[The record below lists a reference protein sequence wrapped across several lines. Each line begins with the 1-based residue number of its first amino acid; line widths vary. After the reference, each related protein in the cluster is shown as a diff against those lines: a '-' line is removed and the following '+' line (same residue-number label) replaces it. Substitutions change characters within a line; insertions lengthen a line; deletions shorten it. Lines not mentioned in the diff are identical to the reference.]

1 LTLYCRAMYYRQ
13 KAVTVDSMKTMF
25 ILIALLVT
33 ACLAG
38 CSSVSMP
45 SLPWS
50 GSTVKPDPTAEALYD
65 EGTRYFTE
73 KRYARA
79 IDAWTK
85 IKTDYPF
92 SPQLTDVE
100 LKIADAYYLNQ
111 QYPEAINGFKEFQSL
126 HPTNENIAFVVY
138 RLGQAHLDQFTS
150 IERDQK
156 NTEIAK
162 TYFETVI
169 TNYPKSPYAIEAKE
183 QLAKCVGYLA
193 EHDFNVASFY
203 LKQEKYPAA
212 RDRFEAIVRKY
223 PGTPVAARSLFFLG
237 ESYRKEKNNVKA
249 ALAYE
254 ALLQYYPESKLA
266 PEAKAQLDQL
276 EKDKQDPLSMLLM
289 RDRRPGAATTP
300 ESGQATANN
309 DKLKDVNNLV
319 AKTEVVYEEPG
330 EEKGVFSKVVEKI
343 NPFSSSDNGKKQPE
357 SATALA
363 MKKNASEKDQSPG
376 VLGSLWNG
384 INPFGGQSSKT
395 NKTNATAK
403 SAVAPNVQ
411 LVNQIDDSLKQK
423 GIDSETQTAAL
434 NPPAAALPKENTP
447 PPPQTMDTGKLL
459 GDIDMNLQKAGKD
472 ASELPPPPE
481 AAPAFKD
488 PAAAEIATAKAKAA
502 AKPDPQQSAEM
513 LSGIDQKLKSQGFE
527 PAKLEAPLTPSSEV
541 GEAPKKEPTRN
552 VELEPKMAVDKGPLF
567 LAPTEIPAQG
577 KAAATEN
584 AVNPEKKPESSEKQ
598 PAPGDRDFSRQLVK
612 GPVQSPTPTPVA
624 KTAEQKRPAPG
635 DEDESKGI
643 FDQLKDDV
651 ENVHKLLNPFQW

>member
-1 LTLYCRAMYYRQ
+1 M
-13 KAVTVDSMKTMF
+13 S
-25 ILIALLVT
+25 ILVALLVT
-33 ACLAG
+33 IGLAG

-50 GSTVKPDPTAEALYD
+50 SSTVKADPTAEALYD
-65 EGTRYFTE
+65 EGTRYFAE

-79 IDAWTK
+79 IDVWTK

-111 QYPEAINGFKEFQSL
+111 QYPEAINAFKEFQSL

-162 TYFETVI
+162 TYFENI
-169 TNYPKSPYAIEAKE
+169 LTNYPKSPYAIDAKE
-183 QLAKCVGYLA
+183 NLAKCVGYLA

-237 ESYRKEKNNVKA
+237 ESYRKEKNNA
-249 ALAYE
+249 RAILAYE
-254 ALLQYYPESKLA
+254 SLLQYYPESKLV
-266 PEAKAQLDQL
+266 PEAKAQLALL
-276 EKDKQDPLSMLLM
+276 EKEKQDPLAMLLM

-300 ESGQATANN
+300 ETGQATANN

-343 NPFSSSDNGKKQPE
+343 NPFSSSDDGKKQPE

-384 INPFGGQSSKT
+384 INPFGGQSSQTTKA
-395 NKTNATAK
+395 NATAK
-403 SAVAPNVQ
+403 SKASPNDQ
-411 LVNQIDDSLKQK
+411 LVSQIDDSLKQK
-423 GIDSETQTAAL
+423 GIDSQTQTAAL
-434 NPPAAALPKENTP
+434 TPPAAALPKENTP
-447 PPPQTMDTGKLL
+447 PPQTMDTGKLL
-459 GDIDMNLQKAGKD
+459 GSIDTNLQKAGKNT
-472 ASELPPPPE
+472 SELPPPPE

-488 PAAAEIATAKAKAA
+488 PAAAEVATAKAKAA
-502 AKPDPQQSAEM
+502 ANPDPQQSTAV
-513 LSGIDQKLKSQGFE
+513 LSSIDQKLKSQGFE
-527 PAKLEAPLTPSSEV
+527 PSKFEAAPPPSEMS
-541 GEAPKKEPTRN
+541 EAPKKEPAKN
-552 VELEPKMAVDKGPLF
+552 VELEPKMAVGKGPLF
-567 LAPTEIPAQG
+567 LAPADIPAQG
-577 KAAATEN
+577 KAASSET

-598 PAPGDRDFSRQLVK
+598 PVPGERDFPRQLVK
-612 GPVQSPTPTPVA
+612 GPTQPQPPTPVA
-624 KTAEQKRPAPG
+624 KTAERKQPVPG
-635 DEDESKGI
+635 DEDEAKGV
-643 FDQLKDDV
+643 FDQLKGDV
-651 ENVHKLLNPFQW
+651 ESVQKLLNPFQW